1 MLNGDMMNKKQ
12 VMVSVTMHETQDD
25 AARLD
30 LPPLHALQAFE
41 AAARL
46 GSLTRAAAERHLTPS
61 AVSRAVTLVEHWRGT
76 PLFQRHGPRL
86 SLTLAGHALRERM
99 AEPLQALH
107 LALHEERRPRAGGP
121 LRALTVLALPSF
133 AQGWLLP
140 RLPQFLQAH
149 GDIALRLQ
157 LGYAVESLPALQ
169 PRVALR
175 FGSFDKTGLHAERL
189 WRDPLV
195 AVAAPAW
202 AERHGALPSRWPGAQ
217 LLRMSGAPWPR
228 RLGAHPL
235 AVAAGLEVNDALVLA
250 EAARCGLGVAW
261 LRRSLVAEALDQ
273 GALQDLTP
281 PGLSLGETAL
291 WLVCRDEMRE
301 HPAVAAFWQWVSDAA
316 LRDSRRRPS
325 A

>member
-1 MLNGDMMNKKQ
+1 MNKKQ
-12 VMVSVTMHETQDD
+12 VMVDLSMHETHDEN
-25 AARLD
+25 ARLD

-61 AVSRAVTLVEHWRGT
+61 AVSRAVALVEHWRGT
-76 PLFQRHGPRL
+76 PLFQRHGPHL
-86 SLTLAGHALRERM
+86 SLTPAGHALRERM
-99 AEPLQALH
+99 AGPLQALH
-107 LALHEERRPRAGGP
+107 LALHEERRPRAGGQR
-121 LRALTVLALPSF
+121 LALTVLSLPSF
-133 AQGWLLP
+133 AQGWLVP

-149 GDIALRLQ
+149 SDIELRLQ

-175 FGSFDKTGLHAERL
+175 FGSFDKTGLHAEQL

-195 AVAAPAW
+195 AVAAPDW
-202 AERHGALPSRWPGAQ
+202 AQRHGVDPAGWPATQ

-228 RLGAHPL
+228 RLGSQAL
-235 AVAAGLEVNDALVLA
+235 ALARGLEVNDALVLA

-261 LRRSLVAEALDQ
+261 LRRSLVTEALAQ
-273 GALQDLTP
+273 GQLQDLTP
-281 PGLSLGETAL
+281 AGLSLGETAL

-301 HPAVAAFWQWVSDAA
+301 HPAVAGFWQWMSAA
-316 LRDSRRRPS
+316 AAPASSARLHHPS